1 MLHLLKNA
9 WIQTLI
15 AFDVR
20 DPLKRTDKVYVL
32 PENFT
37 QLDPALKVK
46 ATVCNLCANN
56 EQSIDQVAQFYNLSR
71 SDVVSILL
79 AEGIIEDKR
88 RTLGEAI
95 KGGRRETDH

>member
-46 ATVCNLCANN
+46 ATVL
-56 EQSIDQVAQFYNLSR
+56 
-71 SDVVSILL
+71 
-79 AEGIIEDKR
+79 
-88 RTLGEAI
+88 
-95 KGGRRETDH
+95 

>member
-1 MLHLLKNA
+1 MLRLLKNA

-20 DPLKRTDKVYVL
+20 DPLKRTDKVYAL

-46 ATVCNLCANN
+46 ATVCNLFANHR
-56 EQSIDQVAQFYNLSR
+56 QSIDQVARVYNISR

-79 AEGIIEDKR
+79 AEGIIENKR
-88 RTLGEAI
+88 RTLGEVI
-95 KGGRRETDH
+95 KGGRRESDH